1 MAPCDPVASKTTP
14 GPIPA
19 LRNTLLHLVLA
30 SCREAV
36 RTSEVSHEVPKSRGK
51 LPPLV
56 PRPDTPRLEVNPT
69 EGRQRNTD
77 LGNTKPIHD
86 LSCAHCFTS
95 LAKWNGNIIQPET
108 AQITISGDCST

>member
-51 LPPLV
+51 LAPLV

-69 EGRQRNTD
+69 EGRQR
-77 LGNTKPIHD
+77 
-86 LSCAHCFTS
+86 
-95 LAKWNGNIIQPET
+95 ET
-108 AQITISGDCST
+108 GSQGTQSQLMISPVHIVLHL